1 LDARDEETQEP
12 IEEHDVVDT
21 GGDRASGAHSD
32 EAVERESRA
41 AAEEAGAIGG
51 DPGEEYGVEESE
63 RAVAE
68 GGGGVSEGFEEAEHE
83 LVENATHEAV
93 APDPSELA
101 GEPEDQRA
109 QTEYG
114 EADHERAQGDE
125 DEPGPADEE
134 KG

>member
-1 LDARDEETQEP
+1 MEARDEETQEP

-21 GGDRASGAHSD
+21 GADRSSGAHTD
-32 EAVERESRA
+32 DIVERESRV

-51 DPGEEYGVEESE
+51 DPGDDYGVSEEE

-68 GGGGVSEGFEEAEHE
+68 GGGGVAEGFEEAERE
-83 LVENATHEAV
+83 LIENASHDAT

-101 GEPEDQRA
+101 GEPEEQRA
-109 QTEYG
+109 QAEYG

-125 DEPGPADEE
+125 DQPGRAGEANR
-134 KG
+134 